1 MRVNERLPW
10 KGGVGLSTLPRMNG
24 RVRSRVAALL
34 LGVALALQAGCRR
47 NVLRVSSIPPDAQVY
62 VQGKVVR
69 LEDSNRRLARKIDE
83 KKARGKELTEEE
95 AEFQKNRKRL
105 QGTPVEYEFES
116 VAAGYSLYVLKRGYR
131 ATQTIEY
138 IKPKWYEYPPID
150 LFVDL
155 LPVTITDTREVEVTL
170 EPDPSRGG
178 GS

>member
-1 MRVNERLPW
+1 M
-10 KGGVGLSTLPRMNG
+10 TG
-24 RVRSRVAALL
+24 RFRDPVAVLIMGAVLVFL
-34 LGVALALQAGCRR
+34 MGCRR

-83 KKARGKELTEEE
+83 KKARGRELGKEE
-95 AEFQKNRKRL
+95 AEFEKDRKRL
-105 QGTPVEYEFES
+105 QGTPVEYEFDS

-131 ATQTIEY
+131 ASQTIEY
-138 IKPKWYEYPPID
+138 IKPRWYEYPPLD

-155 LPVTITDTREVEVTL
+155 LPVTITDAREVEVTL
-170 EPDPSRGG
+170 EPVPGSGG